1 MQVECDTIPL
11 MMQAN
16 FKARGWL
23 GLLLGARLWYPFWD
37 ADQDDDDAFEKRL
50 DAVCKEIGDRGK
62 PKLPEAVPPPA
73 QAPARVP
80 ASVPAPA
87 PAVSRTPVS
96 APPAAAA
103 PALAAAA
110 AAAAPSVDQALATP
124 QRTFSPSVQMPHTCT
139 STSLLAH
146 QSPHFGGGLSG
157 TGLEDLT
164 SLMREERSH
173 MKEERELVEAKMERV
188 EAKLEQQR
196 QGAEQQSQENA
207 RLREQALATAAV
219 DSKVAALQL
228 RVEALHVT
236 QLLADE
242 ELYSLEDIIAD
253 GCEGANEGE
262 GADDRVANM
271 IALSE
276 RMASDGA
283 FSRQLRRKFV

>member
-146 QSPHFGGGLSG
+146 QPAHSGGGLSG

-164 SLMREERSH
+164 SLLREERSH

-236 QLLADE
+236 QL
-242 ELYSLEDIIAD
+242 YSLEDIIAD
-253 GCEGANEGE
+253 GCDGANEGE
-262 GADDRVANM
+262 GGDDRVANM

-283 FSRQLRRKFV
+283 FSRQLRRKFVL